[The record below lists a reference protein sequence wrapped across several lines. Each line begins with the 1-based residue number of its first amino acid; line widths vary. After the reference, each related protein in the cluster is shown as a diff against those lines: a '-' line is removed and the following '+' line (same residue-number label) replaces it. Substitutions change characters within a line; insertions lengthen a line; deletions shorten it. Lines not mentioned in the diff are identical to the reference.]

1 MKFTTVRGVL
11 SVAHRSPEGQLH
23 GHSYEIKVRYRHGHD
38 ARALLRHLNLVL
50 ERLDHTT
57 LSDEIR
63 WAEELAEHI
72 GGQLPGCLRVEA
84 NRELEGIYGE
94 WEA

>member
-23 GHSYEIKVRYRHGHD
+23 GHSYEIKAKFRHGQD
-38 ARALLRHLNLVL
+38 ARFLLARLNTVL
-50 ERLDHTT
+50 DELDHTA
-57 LSDEIR
+57 LDDEIR

-72 GGQLPGCLRVEA
+72 GGQLPGCLKVEA